1 MTVAKREQC
10 NVRGIC
16 LGSFSS
22 LGEDRINK
30 MLHEQEAMQQKGVCT
45 STHTVYTVC
54 TQCIHSVHSG
64 CILFLNNNK

>member
-30 MLHEQEAMQQKGVCT
+30 MLHEQEAMQQKGVYT
-45 STHTVYTVC
+45 AAVYYDG
-54 TQCIHSVHSG
+54 I
-64 CILFLNNNK
+64 FK